1 MQGSGPQNGG
11 YHVKSVSDQEAQANF
26 EDLLASAQNERV
38 LITRQGKPSAVVL
51 GLESYDDEDLGLAVS
66 PEFWKMIELRRQGR
80 SIPLAEL
87 KARLGL
93 AGDDRE

>member
-1 MQGSGPQNGG
+1 M
-11 YHVKSVSDQEAQANF
+11 KSVSDQEAQANF

-93 AGDDRE
+93 AGDDRQ